1 MKEEDDHRLFRR
13 KTQMQVI
20 PRHVVRVLDRDRL
33 HPILRHAVLAHLYL
47 SVTMITAKQR
57 KMRAS
62 PEYET
67 SHAHQFKCLAPT
79 T

>member
-1 MKEEDDHRLFRR
+1 MKDEDDHRLFRR

-47 SVTMITAKQR
+47 SVTMITVKQK

-62 PEYET
+62 PEY
-67 SHAHQFKCLAPT
+67 
-79 T
+79 